1 MSLWKSIDQVKSG
14 LKQAENTVESVS
26 CAVQYWHAFRD
37 GCIGMLVFLVA
48 SASLAMFTKREPVQ
62 GRIESS
68 SDSHVLEDHPG
79 ATVSPRQ
86 TKTTNSEGKT
96 VYTTVYDVTFENGQ
110 TRTCSFRPDLS
121 KGFPVSVRGRT
132 IECQSWLWNT
142 CTMRVEYAGKLYDV
156 SKWSSRSCVPDAGTT
171 STFYYGSGSL
181 SATNFEAYAR
191 TGLQFI
197 RFLSASRVAWE
208 LVRVLLLKKMC
219 SYQLKPADLS
229 ANTSAELCREFV
241 DAYNQALRLDKL
253 EETYETGEK
262 VASMATSFVGDSK
275 AGRFVSDAV
284 EGTAGIAKG
293 QNAFRFAFRAME
305 ADYRLWRCARGH
317 GDLGT
322 YMATLLGGAVATFAV
337 SSYAGAWAFSKRMP
351 VTEEGETNP
360 YWWVSNVVGAIV
372 GVMALNTAHVVHR
385 GVNRK
390 AVGLSFL
397 DWPRMV
403 L

>member
-14 LKQAENTVESVS
+14 LKEAENTVESVS

-142 CTMRVEYAGKLYDV
+142 CTMRVEYAGNLYDV
-156 SKWSSRSCVPDAGTT
+156 RKWSSRSCAPDAGTT
-171 STFYYGSGSL
+171 STFYYGERVSL
-181 SATNFEAYAR
+181 R
-191 TGLQFI
+191 
-197 RFLSASRVAWE
+197 
-208 LVRVLLLKKMC
+208 
-219 SYQLKPADLS
+219 D
-229 ANTSAELCREFV
+229 
-241 DAYNQALRLDKL
+241 
-253 EETYETGEK
+253 
-262 VASMATSFVGDSK
+262 
-275 AGRFVSDAV
+275 
-284 EGTAGIAKG
+284 
-293 QNAFRFAFRAME
+293 
-305 ADYRLWRCARGH
+305 
-317 GDLGT
+317 
-322 YMATLLGGAVATFAV
+322 
-337 SSYAGAWAFSKRMP
+337 
-351 VTEEGETNP
+351 
-360 YWWVSNVVGAIV
+360 
-372 GVMALNTAHVVHR
+372 
-385 GVNRK
+385 
-390 AVGLSFL
+390 
-397 DWPRMV
+397 
-403 L
+403 